1 MFAEFGQAPLCLEL
15 DIDSYDGPCQHVSRF
30 RRGTG
35 WLIVAKCTIQSEH
48 DILSAHLVAACDEH
62 EHAIPSFQAKHL
74 TECDWINPTY
84 CDELPPKFL
93 DDLICEEEGAL
104 LARWHREKN
113 SALAEA
119 FEDQEARVAE
129 LEGRVQSVIAR
140 NERRIAELRQR
151 RRHPDATPDMRRAM
165 GQIIRELDD
174 ENDELLAELAE
185 TRLAIREQADLFEE
199 ALWSREDLLIEVTPM
214 HVVRWSAKSRSYP
227 DVPARRKQY
236 ATDWMPACGRTG
248 GSSPEVARV
257 LGSSEE
263 RQHDD
268 NPAATQLIADDEPD
282 ADDVSQPM
290 QNPQFNLR
298 ERKLY
303 GKLAKALDRADRLAS
318 IIERSHPDDRYL
330 PYNEKQH
337 RKALNDIQE
346 LESQIAQLPRMSA
359 VDASFD
365 ERQEIAGRSAE
376 DKLTERRERSE
387 LDRENS
393 DLLAKWVEIAAAQ
406 AENPEGSYEAKLA
419 GSAFRDL
426 KSSLNENEDRRK
438 EIDRNRAIEDAAGLE
453 KQPEDAGGDFGSG
466 ASSGSRGLVTE
477 PATRQLVPPLCEAD
491 QARQRIADEESAAVT
506 NKVVSKAPPSQTVQN
521 ALSALSVARRRYYGN
536 D

>member
-15 DIDSYDGPCQHVSRF
+15 DIDSYDGPWQHVSRF

-48 DILSAHLVAACDEH
+48 DILTGHLVAACDQH

-84 CDELPPKFL
+84 CDELPPEFL

-119 FEDQEARVAE
+119 FEDQEARIAE

-140 NERRIAELRQR
+140 NEHRIGELRQR

-165 GQIIRELDD
+165 GEIIRELDE
-174 ENDELLAELAE
+174 ENDELLAEMAE
-185 TRLAIREQADLFEE
+185 TRLAIREQADAFEE

-257 LGSSEE
+257 LGTSEE
-263 RQHDD
+263 KPHDS
-268 NPAATQLIADDEPD
+268 NPAATQLIPYDAPETDEETRSIPD
-282 ADDVSQPM
+282 TQWD
-290 QNPQFNLR
+290 LR

-318 IIERSHPDDRYL
+318 IIERSHPDDRHL
-330 PYNEKQH
+330 AYNEKQH

-346 LESQIAQLPRMSA
+346 LGSQIAQLPRMSA
-359 VDASFD
+359 TGASFD

-387 LDRENS
+387 LDHEQS

-426 KSSLNENEDRRK
+426 KLALNENEERRK
-438 EIDRNRAIEDAAGLE
+438 EIDRNRAIEEAVEHEEQQGNAE
-453 KQPEDAGGDFGSG
+453 GDVGSS
-466 ASSGSRGLVTE
+466 ASSRCHEVGTA
-477 PATRQLVPPLCEAD
+477 PATRELFQPSCDAD
-491 QARQRIADEESAAVT
+491 YARQRLADEVSASVKKEDL
-506 NKVVSKAPPSQTVQN
+506 NKAPPSQTVQN
-521 ALSALSVARRRYYGN
+521 ALSALWAARRRYYGH